1 MPTVRESPLWLRLG
15 EAADYLGVH
24 SVTLRRWADEAKV
37 ACIRTP
43 GGRRRFIQ
51 ADLDDFLASSRHEA
65 ATSAPHA
72 IALHPFS
79 PMQLTAGHM
88 NLRDQ
93 AWYGQMNE
101 RQLAGLRG
109 HGQKLM
115 ATLMYYISRD
125 EGGEPYLQEGERL
138 AVDYAGLFL
147 NHGLSLTDVIHGF
160 LKVRRSITDAL
171 HEAQHTEDRM
181 DETAYQL
188 HSRTEDFF
196 DRVLIA
202 MVNVYEDA
210 SS

>member
-1 MPTVRESPLWLRLG
+1 MPTVRENPIWLRLG

-24 SVTLRRWADEAKV
+24 SVTLRRWADEGKV

-51 ADLDDFLASSRHEA
+51 ADLDDFMTSSRHGA
-65 ATSAPHA
+65 APGAPPALAVLPSSA
-72 IALHPFS
+72 
-79 PMQLTAGHM
+79 MQLTTGHL
-88 NLRDQ
+88 NLRDE

-115 ATLMYYISRD
+115 ATLMHYISRD
-125 EGGEPYLQEGERL
+125 EGGEAYVEEGERL

-147 NHGLSLTDVIHGF
+147 HHGLSLTDVIHGF

-171 HEAQHTEDRM
+171 HEARHTEDPM
-181 DETAYQL
+181 DKAAYKL
-188 HSRTEDFF
+188 HRRTEDFL
-196 DRVLIA
+196 DRVLMA
-202 MVNVYEDA
+202 MVKVYQHAND
-210 SS
+210 